1 MKYKDEEVAKF
12 YDQPEHRSVA
22 GKTGYMRYRDLRLA
36 DPEFRTHYEFRRNMY
51 AVLAVAMKPLWRWRG
66 QIDRALAGG
75 LVAFERGFFDG
86 CQMVWDWTQTPRRS
100 EFADWD

>member
-1 MKYKDEEVAKF
+1 MTSYK
-12 YDQPEHRSVA
+12 Q
-22 GKTGYMRYRDLRLA
+22 YRDQRLA

-66 QIDRALAGG
+66 QIDRAMAGG